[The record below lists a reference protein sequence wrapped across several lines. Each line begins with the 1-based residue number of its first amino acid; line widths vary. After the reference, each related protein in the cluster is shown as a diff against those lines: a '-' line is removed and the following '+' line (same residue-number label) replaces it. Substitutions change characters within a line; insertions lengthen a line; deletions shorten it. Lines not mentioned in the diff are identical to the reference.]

1 MKPEHAEFLFSL
13 PLVIH
18 VPSEHFFLVHAGLL
32 PSDLRRPANDVH
44 QPLAHPPLRAAAVA
58 HDDEDEDEDAP
69 IDLSNGDSYDDDAD
83 YDFPILDPASL
94 QEVFPQLAALEPDD
108 EVAALRALQER
119 ALLHDVPQNRDPW
132 VLLNVRGV
140 RRRGKVTRRGDK
152 GTPWAKLWNGQMRR
166 CGGFQFRNASAAE
179 DRDESDDE
187 GEGGEEGDSRGRGR
201 SGGAD
206 SLPCYPST
214 VVYGHA
220 ASRDLDVRRW
230 SVGLDSGCLY
240 GRRLTALVLTR
251 AGHGHGKDTP
261 SPSRTV
267 VRPDDEDDD
276 DDWEEEE
283 DEDDVVEELFIDGD
297 DEYHYAHDVEGAS
310 VVGRARRPR
319 SWTRKIRF
327 GDRQAGLAAK
337 LVSVKCPKMADLS

>member
-32 PSDLRRPANDVH
+32 PSDPRRPANDVH
-44 QPLAHPPLRAAAVA
+44 QPLAHPPSRAAVA
-58 HDDEDEDEDAP
+58 ADEDKDEDEDEDAP
-69 IDLSNGDSYDDDAD
+69 MDLSNEDDFDFD
-83 YDFPILDPASL
+83 YDYDYPILDPTSP
-94 QEVFPQLAALEPDD
+94 QEVFPQRAALAPDD
-108 EVAALRALQER
+108 SVEALRALQER

-166 CGGFQFRNASAAE
+166 CGGFQFRNASAAAGGDE
-179 DRDESDDE
+179 DEDEDEDGESRRD
-187 GEGGEEGDSRGRGR
+187 
-201 SGGAD
+201 GAD
-206 SLPCYPST
+206 PLPCYPST

-251 AGHGHGKDTP
+251 AGHGKHALAP
-261 SPSRTV
+261 SPTV
-267 VRPDDEDDD
+267 AYSG
-276 DDWEEEE
+276 
-283 DEDDVVEELFIDGD
+283 DG
-297 DEYHYAHDVEGAS
+297 E
-310 VVGRARRPR
+310 
-319 SWTRKIRF
+319 
-327 GDRQAGLAAK
+327 
-337 LVSVKCPKMADLS
+337 